1 MEETPGHSVM
11 KRLQRLLAVAGLLAI
26 LWLAFDRSGLRAQ
39 VDLQFVH
46 DRFEHNKFTGLLVF
60 SGLFVLGNLVQI
72 PGWIFL
78 AAAVLTLGRFW
89 GGWATYLA
97 ACLSCVATFVLVRL
111 VGGNA
116 LREFGG
122 SLSQRVFARL
132 DGHPVQCVV
141 VLRLVFQTVPA
152 LNYALA
158 LSGVDFGAYLV
169 GTLIGLPLPIGLY
182 ALFFDALA
190 HWFHWPVPAA
200 T

>member
-1 MEETPGHSVM
+1 M
-11 KRLQRLLAVAGLLAI
+11 KRFQRLFSVVALLAL
-26 LWLAFDRSGLRAQ
+26 LWLVFEASGLRSQ
-39 VDLQFVH
+39 INLQFVH
-46 DRFEHNKFTGLLVF
+46 DRFQQDKLTGLLVF
-60 SGLFVLGNLVQI
+60 TSLFVLGNLVQI

-78 AAAVLTLGRFW
+78 AAAVLTLGRIW
-89 GGWATYLA
+89 GGLATYMA
-97 ACLSCVATFVLVRL
+97 ACLSCVATFVQVRL
-111 VGGNA
+111 VGGSA

-132 DGHPVQCVV
+132 DGHPVQSVV

-158 LSGVDFGAYLV
+158 LSGVDFGSYLL
-169 GTLIGLPLPIGLY
+169 GTLIGLPVPIGLY
-182 ALFFDALA
+182 AMFFDALA